1 MPTIGRR
8 PGIFP
13 AFLFLFFLHSFFHF
27 SNDKRGKGEEYEWIS
42 ASVSPIFR
50 KKKAER
56 KEGGNCFFLRFAL
69 VNKNWTRKIKNWT
82 VKRGIYSTVHLT
94 MSLGQREFGQERQ
107 AYVTRLP
114 DMPDKAITPPTHCK
128 AAFAA

>member
-1 MPTIGRR
+1 MRCLDLQI
-8 PGIFP
+8 
-13 AFLFLFFLHSFFHF
+13 LVCM
-27 SNDKRGKGEEYEWIS
+27 
-42 ASVSPIFR
+42 SVSPSVLLPIQESAAIHLPR
-50 KKKAER
+50 QREAREAPSD
-56 KEGGNCFFLRFAL
+56 EGAL